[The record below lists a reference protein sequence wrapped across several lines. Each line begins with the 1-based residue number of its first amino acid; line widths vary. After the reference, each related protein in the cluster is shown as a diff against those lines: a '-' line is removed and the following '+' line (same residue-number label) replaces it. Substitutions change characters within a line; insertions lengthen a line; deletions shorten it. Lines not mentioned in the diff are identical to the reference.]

1 MSTDKGSFGRTGSAN
16 FRLAPSR
23 ADFTRGWLT
32 GHDTSPAIEW
42 AHLMPY
48 TTAST
53 EDTPIL
59 LARQL
64 LVSSVIK
71 NMQRFRRN
79 NRDAKDVHARH
90 LNQPD
95 LYLVTVDEA
104 RDPICKSRRSGTKL
118 RSDGSSKTATSFQ
131 MPDIRTSEKTNHKVN
146 EKKTGKRKARTS
158 SHRRS
163 PEIGNTKRS

>member
-1 MSTDKGSFGRTGSAN
+1 
-16 FRLAPSR
+16 
-23 ADFTRGWLT
+23 
-32 GHDTSPAIEW
+32 
-42 AHLMPY
+42 MPC

-71 NMQRFRRN
+71 KRNMQRFHRN
-79 NRDAKDVHARH
+79 NRDARDAHTRH

-95 LYLVTVDEA
+95 LYLVTVDET

-163 PEIGNTKRS
+163 PEIGNTKNTLKLRVTAD